1 MSTVSFLIALPLL
14 VIFSYV
20 FDLIAKQTK
29 FPAVILL
36 MGTGIIARLV
46 AGFYGQDQFVFLD
59 DLIPVLGTI
68 GLILIVLEGALELEI
83 SWEKFPIISKG
94 FLAAAVILLLNIIG
108 VALFFEF
115 ILGLSDQ
122 QAVIY
127 AIPLSV
133 ISSAV
138 AIPSSAGLPEKQKE
152 FIVYESTFSDIL
164 GIMAFN
170 YTLRQLEKSSPLI
183 ELSSLTTLGLQIFVV
198 IAVSIL
204 ITYGLFQLLQK
215 IDHHVKF
222 FLILSLL
229 ILVYAVGKIFHLPAL
244 VTIFIF
250 GLFLSNVQSLLPKR
264 LQRKIDLDKTHKGL
278 HEFHVLTA
286 ESTFLVKTFFFLFFG
301 FSVDVSAFTSFTPLL
316 YGLGIF
322 IIMLGLRY
330 VYFLIVRFELK
341 PSALVYISPRGLISI
356 LLFLQI
362 GKLDFLPTKDVVVDS
377 QVLLVVIL
385 LSMLAMT
392 RGTMQK
398 EKATLAED
406 TIPVPSPPEN
416 ILDSPPVDDDNNERA
431 IDILMNDPENK
442 ELDDQDD
449 SSSFPTATNE

>member
-36 MGTGIIARLV
+36 MGTGIVARLV

-94 FLAAAVILLLNIIG
+94 FLAAAVILLFNIIG
-108 VALFFEF
+108 VAMFFEF
-115 ILGLSDQ
+115 ILGLSTQ

-170 YTLRQLEKSSPLI
+170 YTLRQLENNNPLI

-301 FSVDVSAFTSFTPLL
+301 FSVDVSAFTSVTPFL

-398 EKATLAED
+398 EKAILAKD
-406 TIPVPSPPEN
+406 PIPVPSPPEI
-416 ILDSPPVDDDNNERA
+416 ILVSPPVSDDNNERA
-431 IDILMNDPENK
+431 IDVLMNDSENK
-442 ELDDQDD
+442 EQDDHDD
-449 SSSFPTATNE
+449 SSSFPTTTNE